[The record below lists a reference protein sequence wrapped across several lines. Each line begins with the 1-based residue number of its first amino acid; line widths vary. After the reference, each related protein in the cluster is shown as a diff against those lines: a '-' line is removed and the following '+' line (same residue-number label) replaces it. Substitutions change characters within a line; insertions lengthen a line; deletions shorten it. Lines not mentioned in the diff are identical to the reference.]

1 MKMAVFYS
9 LLNSYFHNLPN
20 KLSNFGCD
28 LLIANW
34 LKLLTYRWYFC
45 YLYGYWCGYTFG
57 SAGKCD

>member
-1 MKMAVFYS
+1 MAVFYS

-34 LKLLTYRWYFC
+34 LKLLTYR
-45 YLYGYWCGYTFG
+45 
-57 SAGKCD
+57 